1 MFDFSKTTLTRLEI
15 DALLR
20 DHFDGLNDATE
31 KRITS
36 LFTEICARN
45 GDRDVIKSL
54 EDAREY
60 FDAVKSMSF
69 TRSHGKE
76 LVGHILLN
84 DAYIVHNSNGEAR
97 AVHLQVFTA
106 AINENSDGAFELHF
120 NYQKIDEAFWC
131 YLKDEHRE

>member
-45 GDRDVIKSL
+45 GERDVIKSL

-60 FDAVKSMSF
+60 FDAIKSMSF
-69 TRSHGKE
+69 TRSRGKE

-84 DAYIVHNSNGEAR
+84 DAYIVHNRDHEAR
-97 AVHLQVFTA
+97 AICLQVFTA

-120 NYQKIDEAFWC
+120 NYQSIEEAFWC